1 MRVQLIAAE
10 LCAAA
15 ALATAVLLVSPGD
28 MSKAYAL
35 VTIATGLLP
44 GLMLTG
50 EVKLI
55 NAGIVQPTQTLLTK
69 TIASI
74 ALNFPIGTLALA
86 LQDSN
91 EAPAVF
97 VTFVLL
103 GTLGATAQAFSST
116 WYYVQSDKV
125 MVIRSKL
132 LSASIKMICATVA
145 WWQSELTWALI
156 GMALGAIAEFTINFQ
171 SLPWRRCSSD
181 DRRNALLSSLG
192 IAYGLARIVSA
203 GIRLG
208 LSIWFGPLIA
218 SFLVI
223 EQLVGGANSLFEKYF
238 VRSVR
243 WRPVIRLFKA
253 GYLAGML
260 AFVPW
265 LASRSLSPSDR
276 LSLLWLTIVACAGL
290 LPLSEMYS
298 ALERRGQDYVA
309 IGSGAICLVFATALS
324 VAWSAGIL
332 SQASLVSYVALPGA
346 TFLFYWMSSSHA
358 RNDPQR

>member
-1 MRVQLIAAE
+1 
-10 LCAAA
+10 
-15 ALATAVLLVSPGD
+15 
-28 MSKAYAL
+28 
-35 VTIATGLLP
+35 
-44 GLMLTG
+44 
-50 EVKLI
+50 
-55 NAGIVQPTQTLLTK
+55 
-69 TIASI
+69 
-74 ALNFPIGTLALA
+74 
-86 LQDSN
+86 
-91 EAPAVF
+91 
-97 VTFVLL
+97 
-103 GTLGATAQAFSST
+103 
-116 WYYVQSDKV
+116 
-125 MVIRSKL
+125 
-132 LSASIKMICATVA
+132 
-145 WWQSELTWALI
+145 
-156 GMALGAIAEFTINFQ
+156 MALGAIAEFTINFR
-171 SLPWRRCSSD
+171 SLPWKRCSSD

-276 LSLLWLTIVACAGL
+276 LSLLWLAIVACAGL

-309 IGSGAICLVFATALS
+309 IGSGAICLVCATSLS
-324 VAWSAGIL
+324 VAWSSGIL
-332 SQASLVSYVALPGA
+332 SQASLVSYVALPGT